1 MKKRALVLL
10 GAFLLA
16 ACTAAKDFSSPGL
29 EPMPGSVTYGGQPRT
44 KLTKSP
50 PGSTFPHN
58 FIDQWGRQVDETYMI
73 QPDREDRPQGVPAN
87 SLQPVS
93 KVDTGPWRRP

>member
-1 MKKRALVLL
+1 MKKRALVLV

-29 EPMPGSVTYGGQPRT
+29 EPIPGSVTYGGQPRT

-58 FIDQWGRQVDETYMI
+58 FIDQWGQQVDETYMI
-73 QPDREDRPQGVPAN
+73 QPDRSLKIVHREFRPI
-87 SLQPVS
+87 
-93 KVDTGPWRRP
+93 RFHR